1 MLRLL
6 VPCHWPVL
14 SLYRTS
20 ITTFGNGIDWPFFT
34 MTFRN
39 TEALTAPT
47 LKVISGFDIFRL
59 FLIDW
64 LLPICTIVKTM
75 YYLNLSAD
83 ADEFKAVR
91 GRLRSDLSKG
101 AINKQT
107 FSEAA
112 DY

>member
-1 MLRLL
+1 
-6 VPCHWPVL
+6 
-14 SLYRTS
+14 
-20 ITTFGNGIDWPFFT
+20 
-34 MTFRN
+34 
-39 TEALTAPT
+39 
-47 LKVISGFDIFRL
+47 
-59 FLIDW
+59 
-64 LLPICTIVKTM
+64 M

-91 GRLRSDLSKG
+91 GRLKSDLSKG